1 MTVAESEAR
10 QHGFAGFGV
19 SEMTRHIELP
29 ERGRLLAVLDAASK
43 NVCVSI
49 ANLPVWMCLLG
60 VINDR
65 FRDCLAVK
73 LTTELDAVPL
83 FLARLSYD
91 DWVAS
96 IMLILSGQLPAAYAS
111 MRPALESAVLAL
123 HCSSSLD
130 LQKIWWNRNTSPE
143 DFKRSKTT
151 FAWRELQKS
160 LEEDRC
166 REVGLVGCPRHGRPC
181 CGLVGCLYD
190 KLNDAGAH
198 ANVYSIIST
207 VNSDAD
213 GWNVEQFRCGDTT
226 MRAALK
232 TVAYTGY
239 VAANAIRGAV
249 PLEPMPGRLLEW
261 IDDVSRVL
269 LPGEQGTEPRQT
281 CRPHT

>member
-1 MTVAESEAR
+1 MAESEVR
-10 QHGFAGFGV
+10 QPEFAGFGV
-19 SEMTRHIELP
+19 SEMAQHIEVP
-29 ERGRLLAVLDAASK
+29 ERGQLLTVLDAAST
-43 NVCVSI
+43 NVRVSI

-123 HCSSSLD
+123 HCSSSLN

-143 DFKRSKTT
+143 DFKRSKDT

-166 REVGLVGCPRHGRPC
+166 REVGLVGCPRRGGPC

-213 GWNVEQFRCGDTT
+213 GWDVEQFRCGDTT

-239 VAANAIRGAV
+239 VAVNAIRGAIR
-249 PLEPMPGRLLEW
+249 LERMPGRLLEW
-261 IDDVSRVL
+261 IDDVSQVS
-269 LPGEQGTEPRQT
+269 LPGEPAMDAPQT
-281 CRPHT
+281 SMPSAK